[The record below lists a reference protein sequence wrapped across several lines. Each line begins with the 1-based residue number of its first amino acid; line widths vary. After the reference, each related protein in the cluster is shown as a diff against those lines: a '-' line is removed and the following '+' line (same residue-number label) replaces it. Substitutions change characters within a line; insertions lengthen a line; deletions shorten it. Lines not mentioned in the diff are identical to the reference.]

1 MTFTLMSALTLMSKL
16 GISIAVFA
24 LLIVTEIAALAM
36 LVKWKKGYRTA
47 GGQQSAV
54 ADAQTD
60 GVVGDDGAQTPAD
73 AVIVDHSDQSATGE
87 SSIDEGQEVSSEG
100 VYAPETG
107 SEKST
112 YAFAPL
118 GLLAAAAQVTSVRYV
133 LYALIGISVVLGAAV
148 LITALAFAKSVTKP
162 PKESSDADQPTQDD
176 AVEAEAMTEQESEVA
191 DVEAIEPE
199 DAEIVDE
206 VEETVQE
213 ELDEPQ
219 DAAVEAE
226 AMTEQESEVAEVEAI
241 EPEDAEIIDEV
252 EENVQEE
259 LDEAQDDA
267 VEAEAMT
274 EQESEVADVEAIE
287 TEDAEIVDEVEETV
301 QEELDEPQDDAVEA
315 QAMIEQESETS
326 DVEASETEE
335 SAALDDG
342 VLTDSVS
349 ADEETV
355 AEDVQTS
362 PMIEEQP
369 APVPVK
375 RQPPARERTI
385 VVDDKPVQIKDDR
398 FLFNPEEDGYYYVL
412 EKTFTAK
419 LIQSEEIVKA
429 YYTELK
435 NELLSYTKV
444 HARMSK
450 KRESFNFGRVC
461 MARLT
466 IRGKTLRLHLALD
479 PREYEET
486 KYKVEDTSEI
496 KSLADTPLMYKI
508 RNDRRL
514 KYAKDLIATM
524 MAQFGAE
531 RQEIDPIDYQ
541 RQYPYEMTEAL
552 LAKGLIT
559 KRRVQGKVPEDK
571 GFDFAQ
577 KTFKAKLIQSDPTV
591 KEYYSQLKNRL
602 LSYRKVHDRMSK
614 QRETFRFGRVCVAR
628 MAIRGKTLK
637 LYLAL
642 RAADY
647 EETKYKVEDVSDI
660 KSYVD
665 TPLLTKIKNNRRM
678 KYALDLIDAAMAQV
692 GAAPKREAVSTD
704 YVAELPFENTEDLYE
719 KGLIVNRHISG
730 NSFLAQRFAAH
741 AQTDAAEA
749 AADEDEA

>member
-24 LLIVTEIAALAM
+24 LLIVAEIAALAM

-60 GVVGDDGAQTPAD
+60 GVVGDDGAQAPAD

-87 SSIDEGQEVSSEG
+87 SSIDEGQEISSEG

-162 PKESSDADQPTQDD
+162 KKESSDADQPTQGD

-191 DVEAIEPE
+191 D
-199 DAEIVDE
+199 
-206 VEETVQE
+206 
-213 ELDEPQ
+213 
-219 DAAVEAE
+219 
-226 AMTEQESEVAEVEAI
+226 VEAI

-335 SAALDDG
+335 SAALYDG

-349 ADEETV
+349 ADEETVALDETV

-461 MARLT
+461 LARLT

-541 RQYPYEMTEAL
+541 RQYPYETTEAL

-692 GAAPKREAVSTD
+692 GAAPKREAASTD

-719 KGLIVNRHISG
+719 KGLIVNRHVSG

>member
-1 MTFTLMSALTLMSKL
+1 M
-16 GISIAVFA
+16 FA
-24 LLIVTEIAALAM
+24 LLIVAEIAALAM

-60 GVVGDDGAQTPAD
+60 GVVGDDGAQAPAD

-87 SSIDEGQEVSSEG
+87 SSIDEGQEISSEG

-162 PKESSDADQPTQDD
+162 KKESSDADQPTQGD

-219 DAAVEAE
+219 D
-226 AMTEQESEVAEVEAI
+226 
-241 EPEDAEIIDEV
+241 
-252 EENVQEE
+252 
-259 LDEAQDDA
+259 DA

-274 EQESEVADVEAIE
+274 
-287 TEDAEIVDEVEETV
+287 
-301 QEELDEPQDDAVEA
+301 
-315 QAMIEQESETS
+315 EQESETS

-335 SAALDDG
+335 SAALYDG

-349 ADEETV
+349 ADEETVALDETV

-412 EKTFTAK
+412 
-419 LIQSEEIVKA
+419 
-429 YYTELK
+429 
-435 NELLSYTKV
+435 
-444 HARMSK
+444 
-450 KRESFNFGRVC
+450 
-461 MARLT
+461 
-466 IRGKTLRLHLALD
+466 
-479 PREYEET
+479 
-486 KYKVEDTSEI
+486 
-496 KSLADTPLMYKI
+496 
-508 RNDRRL
+508 
-514 KYAKDLIATM
+514 
-524 MAQFGAE
+524 
-531 RQEIDPIDYQ
+531 
-541 RQYPYEMTEAL
+541 
-552 LAKGLIT
+552 
-559 KRRVQGKVPEDK
+559 
-571 GFDFAQ
+571 
-577 KTFKAKLIQSDPTV
+577 
-591 KEYYSQLKNRL
+591 
-602 LSYRKVHDRMSK
+602 
-614 QRETFRFGRVCVAR
+614 
-628 MAIRGKTLK
+628 
-637 LYLAL
+637 
-642 RAADY
+642 
-647 EETKYKVEDVSDI
+647 
-660 KSYVD
+660 
-665 TPLLTKIKNNRRM
+665 
-678 KYALDLIDAAMAQV
+678 
-692 GAAPKREAVSTD
+692 
-704 YVAELPFENTEDLYE
+704 
-719 KGLIVNRHISG
+719 
-730 NSFLAQRFAAH
+730 
-741 AQTDAAEA
+741 
-749 AADEDEA
+749 

>member
-24 LLIVTEIAALAM
+24 LLIVAEIAALAM

-60 GVVGDDGAQTPAD
+60 GVVGDDGAQAPAD
-73 AVIVDHSDQSATGE
+73 AVIVDHFDQSAAGE
-87 SSIDEGQEVSSEG
+87 SSIDEGREVSSEG
-100 VYAPETG
+100 VYVPETG
-107 SEKST
+107 SDKST

-176 AVEAEAMTEQESEVA
+176 AVEAESLQEQEP
-191 DVEAIEPE
+191 EAS
-199 DAEIVDE
+199 
-206 VEETVQE
+206 
-213 ELDEPQ
+213 
-219 DAAVEAE
+219 AVEA
-226 AMTEQESEVAEVEAI
+226 TET
-241 EPEDAEIIDEV
+241 D
-252 EENVQEE
+252 
-259 LDEAQDDA
+259 
-267 VEAEAMT
+267 
-274 EQESEVADVEAIE
+274 
-287 TEDAEIVDEVEETV
+287 DAEIVDEVEETV

-315 QAMIEQESETS
+315 EAMTEQESEVAKVEAFEPEDAEIVDEVEEPVQEELDEPQDDAVEAQAVIEQESEVA
-326 DVEASETEE
+326 DVEAIETEE
-335 SAALDDG
+335 AAALDDG
-342 VLTDSVS
+342 ALTYSVS
-349 ADEETV
+349 ADEETVALDETV

-362 PMIEEQP
+362 PVIEEQP

-461 MARLT
+461 LARLT

-524 MAQFGAE
+524 MAQFDAE

-541 RQYPYEMTEAL
+541 RQYPYETTEAL

>member
-24 LLIVTEIAALAM
+24 LLIVAEIAALAM

-60 GVVGDDGAQTPAD
+60 GVVGDDGAQAPAD

-87 SSIDEGQEVSSEG
+87 SSIDEGQEISSEG

-162 PKESSDADQPTQDD
+162 KKESSDADQPTQGD
-176 AVEAEAMTEQESEVA
+176 
-191 DVEAIEPE
+191 
-199 DAEIVDE
+199 
-206 VEETVQE
+206 
-213 ELDEPQ
+213 
-219 DAAVEAE
+219 AVEAE

-335 SAALDDG
+335 SAALYDG

-349 ADEETV
+349 ADEETVALDETV

-461 MARLT
+461 LARLT

-541 RQYPYEMTEAL
+541 RQYPYETTEAL

-692 GAAPKREAVSTD
+692 GAAPKREAASTD

-719 KGLIVNRHISG
+719 KGLIVNRHVSG

>member
-1 MTFTLMSALTLMSKL
+1 
-16 GISIAVFA
+16 
-24 LLIVTEIAALAM
+24 
-36 LVKWKKGYRTA
+36 
-47 GGQQSAV
+47 
-54 ADAQTD
+54 
-60 GVVGDDGAQTPAD
+60 
-73 AVIVDHSDQSATGE
+73 
-87 SSIDEGQEVSSEG
+87 
-100 VYAPETG
+100 
-107 SEKST
+107 
-112 YAFAPL
+112 
-118 GLLAAAAQVTSVRYV
+118 
-133 LYALIGISVVLGAAV
+133 
-148 LITALAFAKSVTKP
+148 
-162 PKESSDADQPTQDD
+162 
-176 AVEAEAMTEQESEVA
+176 
-191 DVEAIEPE
+191 
-199 DAEIVDE
+199 
-206 VEETVQE
+206 
-213 ELDEPQ
+213 
-219 DAAVEAE
+219 
-226 AMTEQESEVAEVEAI
+226 
-241 EPEDAEIIDEV
+241 
-252 EENVQEE
+252 
-259 LDEAQDDA
+259 
-267 VEAEAMT
+267 
-274 EQESEVADVEAIE
+274 
-287 TEDAEIVDEVEETV
+287 
-301 QEELDEPQDDAVEA
+301 
-315 QAMIEQESETS
+315 
-326 DVEASETEE
+326 
-335 SAALDDG
+335 
-342 VLTDSVS
+342 
-349 ADEETV
+349 
-355 AEDVQTS
+355 
-362 PMIEEQP
+362 
-369 APVPVK
+369 
-375 RQPPARERTI
+375 
-385 VVDDKPVQIKDDR
+385 
-398 FLFNPEEDGYYYVL
+398 
-412 EKTFTAK
+412 
-419 LIQSEEIVKA
+419 
-429 YYTELK
+429 
-435 NELLSYTKV
+435 
-444 HARMSK
+444 MSK

-461 MARLT
+461 LARLT

-541 RQYPYEMTEAL
+541 RQYPYETTEAL

-692 GAAPKREAVSTD
+692 GAAPKREAASTD

-719 KGLIVNRHISG
+719 KGLIVNRHVSG

>member
-24 LLIVTEIAALAM
+24 LLIVAEIAALAM

-60 GVVGDDGAQTPAD
+60 GVVGDDGAQAPAD

-87 SSIDEGQEVSSEG
+87 SSIDEGQEISSEG

-162 PKESSDADQPTQDD
+162 KKESSDADQPTQG
-176 AVEAEAMTEQESEVA
+176 
-191 DVEAIEPE
+191 
-199 DAEIVDE
+199 
-206 VEETVQE
+206 
-213 ELDEPQ
+213 
-219 DAAVEAE
+219 
-226 AMTEQESEVAEVEAI
+226 
-241 EPEDAEIIDEV
+241 
-252 EENVQEE
+252 
-259 LDEAQDDA
+259 DA

-335 SAALDDG
+335 SAALYDG

-349 ADEETV
+349 ADEETVALDETV

-461 MARLT
+461 LARLT

-541 RQYPYEMTEAL
+541 RQYPYETTEAL

-692 GAAPKREAVSTD
+692 GAAPKREAASTD

-719 KGLIVNRHISG
+719 KGLIVNRHVSG

>member
-24 LLIVTEIAALAM
+24 LLIVAEIAALAM

-60 GVVGDDGAQTPAD
+60 GVVGDDGAQAPAD

-87 SSIDEGQEVSSEG
+87 SSIDEGQEISSEG

-162 PKESSDADQPTQDD
+162 KKESSDADQPTQGD

-191 DVEAIEPE
+191 DVEAIEP
-199 DAEIVDE
+199 
-206 VEETVQE
+206 
-213 ELDEPQ
+213 
-219 DAAVEAE
+219 
-226 AMTEQESEVAEVEAI
+226 
-241 EPEDAEIIDEV
+241 
-252 EENVQEE
+252 
-259 LDEAQDDA
+259 
-267 VEAEAMT
+267 
-274 EQESEVADVEAIE
+274 
-287 TEDAEIVDEVEETV
+287 EDAEIVDEVEETV

-335 SAALDDG
+335 SAALYDG

-349 ADEETV
+349 ADEETVALDETV

-461 MARLT
+461 LARLT

-541 RQYPYEMTEAL
+541 RQYPYETTEAL

-692 GAAPKREAVSTD
+692 GAAPKREAASTD

-719 KGLIVNRHISG
+719 KGLIVNRHVSG